1 VRARNKV
8 ERKIRDAIR
17 AGVLPASPSFAQ
29 KELLDKIKPHI
40 DDQMLDQ
47 IKRAVVAG
55 DIYGHGEVYSFAPA
69 DAIRWASS
77 KDWFPRFFF
86 SRKDIASVD
95 KAKSSLM
102 DTRPGPG
109 ATLESVEVDEVAS
122 PGSTSPPFDI
132 AEQDLD
138 TREGRQNA
146 EVAFLAHCNSKQQH
160 DLRQHHIWKAAGY
173 RTP

>member
-17 AGVLPASPSFAQ
+17 AGVLPASSSFAQ

-55 DIYGHGEVYSFAPA
+55 DIYGHGEVYYFAPA

-77 KDWFPRFFF
+77 KDSFPRFFQPQGYCV
-86 SRKDIASVD
+86 SRQGQVVVD
-95 KAKSSLM
+95 GHAAWPWSDTSSL
-102 DTRPGPG
+102 
-109 ATLESVEVDEVAS
+109 
-122 PGSTSPPFDI
+122 
-132 AEQDLD
+132 
-138 TREGRQNA
+138 
-146 EVAFLAHCNSKQQH
+146 
-160 DLRQHHIWKAAGY
+160 W
-173 RTP
+173 